1 MFSKSK
7 INYLEKQYYNKT
19 EQQFYNLYHYYPD
32 EIYIMLL
39 SMGFSSK
46 AFEPIQKE
54 MDRLFQIQ
62 KIQSEF
68 FPLESISDI
77 SPF

>member
-1 MFSKSK
+1 MLSKSK
-7 INYLEKQYYNKT
+7 IHYREKQYYNKT

-39 SMGFSSK
+39 EMGFTDK
-46 AFEPIQKE
+46 AFKPIQTE
-54 MDRLFQIQ
+54 MDRLYHIQ
-62 KIQSEF
+62 KIQSDF
-68 FPLESISDI
+68 IPLESISDN